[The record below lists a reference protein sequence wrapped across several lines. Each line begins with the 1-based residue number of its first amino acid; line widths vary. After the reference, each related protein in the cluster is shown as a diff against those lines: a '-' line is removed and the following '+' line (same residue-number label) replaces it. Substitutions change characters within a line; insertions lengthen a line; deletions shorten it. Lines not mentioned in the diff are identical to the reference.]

1 MESWLKNG
9 IWKGSYALYQWFYKH
24 HWILKEQHMLNGGR
38 AEAQM
43 SKKQNELNEKERD
56 KVFSRMISRGKI
68 RAAIRYISEREKGG
82 ILMPGDT
89 NEKTGDLIKETLAAK
104 HPEARDVDMTNLP
117 DFDSCPALIDTVVT
131 EESAERVTKKLSG
144 SAGLSGV
151 NSISISHWLLK
162 FRGASMSLRKIY
174 RKTC

>member
-1 MESWLKNG
+1 
-9 IWKGSYALYQWFYKH
+9 
-24 HWILKEQHMLNGGR
+24 MLNGGR